1 MESDRNLA
9 NVGRKTKVSGQ
20 NLQHFISNSPWSG
33 RSVIDTMQDEIK
45 VHPAFQQAILV
56 LDESAE
62 EKAGPESAGAGR
74 QHNGRL
80 GKIEMSQVGVFLSLV
95 TPAVNTWIDGEL
107 YIPMHWFEEGQAEK
121 RRAIGIPKERTFQKK
136 PELGWQMIQ
145 RAQARGI
152 PFQAVVMDD
161 LYGRNGVLRQQL
173 DEAQIEYYGDV
184 PIDTKVYLTKPEV
197 VYPLTKQGKPAK
209 NPKIVGAKA
218 YQVQEL
224 RREPTLLWQTIR
236 LRPNERGYLEAKFAR
251 CRVWVVYGTQI
262 RQEWLLI
269 RQDAV
274 QITYVLSNAPE
285 NTPLETMAWRKTHRY
300 LIERSNQD
308 AKGELG
314 WDEFQTRKFLAWE
327 HQLAMTLLAA
337 WFIAETR
344 LDWMERFVQDPA
356 LLAKYEV
363 DVLPQLSVGNV
374 RELLRAAMPLPQLSP
389 QEAAQLVAT
398 HLVNRTR
405 SRKSRLKKANG
416 KAAALK

>member
-1 MESDRNLA
+1 METDRNLA

-33 RSVIDTMQDEIK
+33 RSLIEAIQDEIK
-45 VHPAFQQAILV
+45 VHPAFEQAILI

-62 EKAGPESAGAGR
+62 EKTGPESAGAGR

-107 YIPMHWFEEGQAEK
+107 YIPIHWFEEGHAEK
-121 RRAIGIPKERTFQKK
+121 RKAIGIPDERTFQKK

-145 RAQARGI
+145 RAQAKKI

-184 PIDTKVYLTKPEV
+184 PENTQVYLTQPKIE
-197 VYPLTKQGKPAK
+197 YPLTKHNLPAK
-209 NPKIVGAKA
+209 NPQIVGAKA
-218 YQVQEL
+218 VEVREL
-224 RREPTLLWQTIR
+224 RQQPALQWQTIR

-274 QITYVLSNAPE
+274 QITYVLSNAAE
-285 NTPLETMAWRKTHRY
+285 NTPLEIMAWRKTHRY

-344 LDWMERFVQDPA
+344 LDWMERFAQDPA
-356 LLAKYEV
+356 LLDKYEV
-363 DVLPQLSVGNV
+363 EVLPQLSVGNV

-389 QEAAQLVAT
+389 QEAAQLVAS

-405 SRKSRLKKANG
+405 SRKSRLKKAKR
-416 KAAALK
+416 KADALK

>member
-33 RSVIDTMQDEIK
+33 RSLIEAIQEEIK
-45 VHPAFQQAILV
+45 VHPAFQKAILV

-62 EKAGPESAGAGR
+62 EKSGPESAGAGR

-107 YIPMHWFEEGQAEK
+107 YIPIHWFEEGYAEK
-121 RRAIGIPKERTFQKK
+121 RKAIGIPHERTFQKK

-145 RAQARGI
+145 KAQARQI

-161 LYGRNGVLRQQL
+161 LYGRNEALRQRL
-173 DEAQIEYYGDV
+173 EEAHIEYYGDV
-184 PIDTKVYLTKPEV
+184 PANTQVYLTKPEV
-197 VYPLTKQGKPAK
+197 VYPLTKREKPAK
-209 NPKIVGAKA
+209 NPKLAGAKV
-218 YQVQEL
+218 YEVQEI
-224 RREPTLLWQTIR
+224 RQQPTLQWQTIR
-236 LRPNERGYLEAKFAR
+236 LRPNERGYLEANFAR
-251 CRVWVVYGTQI
+251 CRVWVAYGTQL

-274 QITYVLSNAPE
+274 QITYVLSNAAE
-285 NTPLETMAWRKTHRY
+285 DTPLETMAWRKTHRY

-308 AKGELG
+308 AKSEIG
-314 WDEFQTRKFLAWE
+314 WDEFQTRKYRAWE
-327 HQLAMTLLAA
+327 HQLALTILAA
-337 WFIAETR
+337 WFVAETR
-344 LDWMERFVQDPA
+344 LDWIKRFAQDPA

-363 DVLPQLSVGNV
+363 EVLPQLSVGNV
-374 RELLRAAMPLPQLSP
+374 RELLRVAMPLPQLSP
-389 QEAAQLVAT
+389 QEAAQLVTT

-405 SRKSRLKKANG
+405 SRKSRLKKAKG
-416 KAAALK
+416 KPATLM